1 MKMHIWKT
9 VKSGCKITV
18 TSPQPKFLVL
28 VIGQLLQGEWR
39 RWEKQVT
46 FGSEKGDAV
55 ESAMDDVVVLTAQ
68 GVRTQNSVICVAV
81 NKQASLRVAK
91 GVKVVLVV

>member
-1 MKMHIWKT
+1 MAAKLLLHPLIL
-9 VKSGCKITV
+9 
-18 TSPQPKFLVL
+18 FLVL

-46 FGSEKGDAV
+46 IGSEKGDAV

-68 GVRTQNSVICVAV
+68 GVRTKNSVICVAV

>member
-46 FGSEKGDAV
+46 IGSEKGDAV

-81 NKQASLRVAK
+81 NKQTSLRVAK